1 MKNKF
6 FSSENI
12 DKVTRFLWGALLLT
26 LPVTSFRY
34 FPGLGET
41 TYVRPLAFYPL
52 VLLLPI
58 LLIQLLRK
66 KIPAPWPG
74 SMIVLGMFLLALLAA
89 TAFGVLHAPLEL
101 RGQTYWGRA
110 LRAWATVII
119 GLSFFVTAAWMNRHE
134 GDLKFSVRWL
144 LAGFVLDIAWSG
156 VQALAFSTPLLK
168 KVTVTHWQLA
178 FSMRELV
185 KTNRVSGLAY
195 EPAWLAGQ
203 IATVYLPWLF
213 AAVLTKTHFTRFKWL
228 ETLLLGLSGLL
239 LLATYSRGGL
249 VTALG
254 TVGLTFLLV
263 GWDIIRAG
271 WLWFYTGFRR
281 SDRTGSSWPIALS
294 LRFGLILAIV
304 AVLTGAFLF
313 LGQKGYMA
321 RLWNSQAE
329 SLEDFI
335 IENSAGAR
343 AAYTWAGLA
352 TYDEHP
358 WLGVGLGASG
368 FYMYDHLPDWA
379 LTTVPEIA
387 RQLSPSNRLY
397 PNPKN
402 MYVRVLVEGGLLSF
416 ALFLAFLF
424 GLLGDALSF
433 LRKPGL
439 LRILG
444 IAGLCSWLA
453 IVLYNITQDSF
464 ATPNIWV
471 NLGILVG
478 MSRIHSESALEERA

>member
-1 MKNKF
+1 MKYGPL
-6 FSSENI
+6 SSEYLGKLSRI
-12 DKVTRFLWGALLLT
+12 LWGAVLFT

-52 VLLLPI
+52 ALLLFV

-66 KIPAPWPG
+66 QIQSPWPG
-74 SMIVLGMFLLALLAA
+74 SMIVLGAFLLAVLAA
-89 TAFGVLHAPLEL
+89 SMAGVFHAPLDL
-101 RGQTYWGRA
+101 RGQTYWGRN
-110 LRAWATVII
+110 LRAWVTVVI
-119 GLSFFVTAAWMNRHE
+119 GLAFFLAAAWMNRNQD
-134 GDLKFSVRWL
+134 DLKFSVRWL
-144 LAGFVLDIAWSG
+144 LAGLVWDIVWSG
-156 VQALAFSTPLLK
+156 VQSLAFYTPLLE

-178 FSMRELV
+178 FSVRELV

-213 AAVLTKTHFTRFKWL
+213 AAVLTRTHMTRFKWL
-228 ETLLLGLSGLL
+228 EALLLGLSGLL

-249 VTALG
+249 ATA
-254 TVGLTFLLV
+254 VGAVVLTFLSV
-263 GWDIIRAG
+263 GGDTMRAG
-271 WLWFYTGFRR
+271 WHWFYSGFKRNERTLRR
-281 SDRTGSSWPIALS
+281 WLFEAGLRLGMILLVALA
-294 LRFGLILAIV
+294 LI
-304 AVLTGAFLF
+304 GAFKF
-313 LGQKGYMA
+313 LGQKGYFA
-321 RLWNSQAE
+321 RLWNTQAE
-329 SLEDFI
+329 SLVDFI
-335 IENSAGAR
+335 VENSAGAR
-343 AAYTWAGLA
+343 AAYNWAGLA
-352 TYDEHP
+352 TYEEHP

-368 FYMYDHLPDWA
+368 FYLYNNLPDWA

-387 RQLSPSNRLY
+387 RHLSPTTHLY

-402 MYVRVLVEGGLLSF
+402 MYIRILAETGLFGF
-416 ALFLAFLF
+416 AFFLAFIF

-439 LRILG
+439 LRFLG

-453 IVLYNITQDSF
+453 ISLYNLTQDSF
-464 ATPNIWV
+464 ATPNLWV

-478 MSRIHSESALEERA
+478 MTRMNSKETSEHNA

>member
-1 MKNKF
+1 MR
-6 FSSENI
+6 
-12 DKVTRFLWGALLLT
+12 VLWAATLLT
-26 LPVTSFRY
+26 MPVTSFRY

-52 VLLLPI
+52 ALLL
-58 LLIQLLRK
+58 LVFVIQLLRK
-66 KIPAPWPG
+66 KISVPWAG
-74 SMIVLGMFLLALLAA
+74 SMIVLGIFLLALLAA
-89 TAFGVLHAPLEL
+89 TVFGVLHAPLEL
-101 RGQTYWGRA
+101 RGQTYWDRA
-110 LRAWATVII
+110 IRAWITVVI

-228 ETLLLGLSGLL
+228 EALLLGLSGLL

-254 TVGLTFLLV
+254 AVGLTFFLV

-271 WLWFYTGFRR
+271 WRWFYTGFRR
-281 SDRTGSSWPIALS
+281 NGRTGSSWLLALS
-294 LRFGLILAIV
+294 LRLGLILAIL

-343 AAYTWAGLA
+343 AAYNWAGLA

-368 FYMYDHLPDWA
+368 FYMYNNLPDWA

-387 RQLSPSNRLY
+387 RQLDPSNHLY

-402 MYVRVLVEGGLLSF
+402 MYVRMLAEGGLLSF
-416 ALFLAFLF
+416 ALFLAFLA

-439 LRILG
+439 LRFLG

-453 IVLYNITQDSF
+453 IALYNITQDSF

-478 MSRIHSESALEERA
+478 MSRIHSENALEERA

>member
-1 MKNKF
+1 MKSY
-6 FSSENI
+6 FSSQANL
-12 DKVTRFLWGALLLT
+12 DKLTRTLWALALLA

-52 VLLLPI
+52 VLLLPV
-58 LLIQLLRK
+58 LLIRLLRN
-66 KIPAPWPG
+66 KIRSPWLG
-74 SMIVLGMFLLALLAA
+74 SMIVLGAFLLALLAA
-89 TAFGVLHAPLEL
+89 TMFGVLHAPLEL
-101 RGQTYWGRA
+101 RGQSYWGRA
-110 LRAWATVII
+110 IRAWATVVI
-119 GLSFFVTAAWMNRHE
+119 GLSFFVAAVWMNRDE
-134 GDLKFSVRWL
+134 SDLKFSLRWL

-156 VQALAFSTPLLK
+156 VQALAFYTPLLK

-213 AAVLTKTHFTRFKWL
+213 ASLLTRTHFTRFKWL
-228 ETLLLGLSGLL
+228 EALLLGLGGLL

-254 TVGLTFLLV
+254 AVTLTFLLV
-263 GWDIIRAG
+263 GGDLIRDG
-271 WLWFYTGFRR
+271 WRWFYIGFRR
-281 SDRTGSSWPIALS
+281 GERAAHHWLLAMG
-294 LRFGLILAIV
+294 LRFGIILLLIATLA
-304 AVLTGAFLF
+304 GAIFF
-313 LGQKGYMA
+313 LGQKGYIA
-321 RLWNSQAE
+321 RLWNTQAE

-343 AAYTWAGLA
+343 AAYNWAGLA
-352 TYDEHP
+352 TYDKYP

-368 FYMYDHLPDWA
+368 FYIYDNLPDWA

-387 RQLSPSNRLY
+387 RQLGPSNGLY

-402 MYVRVLVEGGLLSF
+402 MYVRLLAEGGLLSF
-416 ALFLAFLF
+416 SIFLAFLF

-439 LRILG
+439 LRFLG

-453 IVLYNITQDSF
+453 VSLYNFTQDSF

-478 MSRIHSESALEERA
+478 MSRIHSETTPEERA